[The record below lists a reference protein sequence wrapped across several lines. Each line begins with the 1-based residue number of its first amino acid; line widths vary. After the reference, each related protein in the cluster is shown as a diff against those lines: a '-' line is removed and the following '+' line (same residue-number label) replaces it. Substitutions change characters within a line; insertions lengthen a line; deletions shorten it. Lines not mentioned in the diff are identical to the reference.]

1 MRDFVW
7 NFARKHGIRK
17 VKMSQSLKVGK
28 LRRNWGVIEEI
39 PSEIQPLEMG
49 KKEEGAVGMN
59 GAIKPAATEVE
70 ANNMACCL
78 VTHDPIPTTAVLI
91 LLPRGCL
98 WIGNITHLGSISMK
112 RKRVI
117 KME

>member
-1 MRDFVW
+1 
-7 NFARKHGIRK
+7 
-17 VKMSQSLKVGK
+17 MSQSLKVGK

-59 GAIKPAATEVE
+59 GGIKPAATEVK
-70 ANNMACCL
+70 ANNMASCF
-78 VTHDPIPTTAVLI
+78 VTHDAIPSTAVLI

-98 WIGNITHLGSISMK
+98 WIRIITHMNIRSIKSRISRCIKRRRSISMK